1 MFLIPRAIY
10 KDPFRRGENILVLC
24 DTWVPPQV
32 KEDNSLTD
40 MTVRAP
46 ADRRPHVSCAW
57 SLRQR
62 NAWQTATAVCHHPH
76 PGLMSSCCTSCAVVQ
91 HHNIADVQQYS
102 LVCPQPLPT
111 NRRIACAEAME
122 KFKNEVP
129 WFGIEQEYTLR
140 NSTTKWPLGALC
152 RRLHCPMS
160 SLGACSSSTHQHFQ
174 IATRTRSRRYIVQHT
189 ERT

>member
-1 MFLIPRAIY
+1 MPVPAAGHDSEVFLIPRAIY

-40 MTVRAP
+40 MTVRAT
-46 ADRRPHVSCAW
+46 ADRRPPQQ
-57 SLRQR
+57 LRMSQAR
-62 NAWQTATAVCHHPH
+62 RTYALHSAMSPVITSPY
-76 PGLMSSCCTSCAVVQ
+76 GLASSCCTACAVVQ
-91 HHNIADVQQYS
+91 QHNIADVQQHS

-122 KFKNEVP
+122 KFKDEVP

-140 NSTTKWPLGALC
+140 NSTTKWPLGASC
-152 RRLHCPMS
+152 RRPCCPVEPLRW
-160 SLGACSSSTHQHFQ
+160 SLQHR
-174 IATRTRSRRYIVQHT
+174 A
-189 ERT
+189 